1 MLSFQ
6 FHVFYQWQLI
16 VKLINLFCFF
26 FLPFD
31 TRLAWLVV
39 CVYTETYWELNKI
52 QFHFVFSLSI
62 FCIFM
67 LSARV
72 VDKWRVR
79 IFLPWE
85 LSAHTH
91 TPRRS
96 FWHHPLKKK
105 TSCCN
110 LVYSFTYLSIG
121 CSIRCG
127 IVSVVWLCWRW
138 TSSSCDWE
146 IFSFPLDVSDKMTS
160 AVGCAMTTH
169 AEHFL
174 VYLMLPVWRPP
185 SSTNA
190 WWRRVIIVGW
200 FIHFPS
206 ALSDFFC
213 PFPIS
218 HIQFTWP
225 SAISIVRLCSAR
237 LELWEIGN
245 LKRANAKNE
254 VMGTVISP

>member
-1 MLSFQ
+1 M
-6 FHVFYQWQLI
+6 
-16 VKLINLFCFF
+16 
-26 FLPFD
+26 
-31 TRLAWLVV
+31 

-52 QFHFVFSLSI
+52 QFNFVFSLSI
-62 FCIFM
+62 FCIF
-67 LSARV
+67 
-72 VDKWRVR
+72 
-79 IFLPWE
+79 ICQPE
-85 LSAHTH
+85 LLTNGVSVFFYLENCTAHTH

-105 TSCCN
+105 KTSCCN
-110 LVYSFTYLSIG
+110 LVYSFSYLSIG
-121 CSIRCG
+121 CRRCR

-174 VYLMLPVWRPP
+174 VYLMLPVWRPL

-206 ALSDFFC
+206 ALDFFC

-218 HIQFTWP
+218 HPVHLAQRDIHCPSQQCATRVGKLETWNG
-225 SAISIVRLCSAR
+225 RMR
-237 LELWEIGN
+237 T
-245 LKRANAKNE
+245 K
-254 VMGTVISP
+254 

>member
-1 MLSFQ
+1 MTVDCQTYKSLLFFFPTIWYSSGMIGC
-6 FHVFYQWQLI
+6 VRIYR
-16 VKLINLFCFF
+16 NLLGIEQNPISFCFF
-26 FLPFD
+26 AFD
-31 TRLAWLVV
+31 ILYFCFVSQSCWQMACPYFSTLRIV
-39 CVYTETYWELNKI
+39 CT
-52 QFHFVFSLSI
+52 
-62 FCIFM
+62 
-67 LSARV
+67 
-72 VDKWRVR
+72 
-79 IFLPWE
+79 
-85 LSAHTH
+85 HTH

-96 FWHHPLKKK
+96 FWHHPLKKKK

-121 CSIRCG
+121 CSIRCR

-174 VYLMLPVWRPP
+174 VYLMLPVWRPL

-206 ALSDFFC
+206 ALDFFC
-213 PFPIS
+213 PFPN
-218 HIQFTWP
+218 FTSSSLGP
-225 SAISIVRLCSAR
+225 ARYPLSVSAVRDQS
-237 LELWEIGN
+237 WEIGN
-245 LKRANAKNE
+245 LKRANANE